1 MSYAEFGR
9 AFVHEAVTP
18 DRIKAVIQSV
28 TGGVVDVGPLNAGPG
43 GVALATATGRV
54 GEPVIETTG
63 DEPLAYL
70 VRLPLD
76 CELEVA
82 VAGTHHRFGVEAEVR
97 VAFTV
102 LLAPPLSLQITPEPP
117 TYRDVDV
124 KVHPHGMQA
133 KVMAR
138 AGNVHRELRKEIA
151 RYVRH
156 RISTDVAGFGVV
168 ELHPLMRDVA
178 DRMTGASTN
187 GGGA

>member
-76 CELEVA
+76 CDLEVA

-102 LLAPPLSLQITPEPP
+102 LLAPPLSLQITPDPP

-124 KVHPHGMQA
+124 TVHPHGMQA

-138 AGNVHRELRKEIA
+138 AGNVHRELRREIA

-178 DRMTGASTN
+178 DRMTGAPA
-187 GGGA
+187 GHD